1 MTQIYRK
8 RDNAPNL
15 RQSREP
21 TDSAK
26 GFRMTQ
32 PHDRGERRAVQRA
45 RALRANPAVAPGSV
59 GPADVVQM
67 TAEAARAALDAA
79 SLTVARL
86 ERDNGVLR
94 ILVNVGRLGPVR
106 RHAAGEALGLD
117 ADPYLDPGD
126 AAALRALGRGYAL
139 EVPVSL
145 KGRNWGT
152 LWAARQA
159 GQKPFDQADRDLGRA
174 LARQVA
180 ASVEQ
185 AESFAK
191 VTRLAYTD
199 SLTGLA
205 NRRAVDELLEAAMM
219 RHRISGAPVSIVAC
233 DVNGLKRVN
242 DEQGHDAGD
251 IVLVDVANALKV
263 ASSAVKHCLAAR
275 VGGDEFCVILDGHGL
290 STAVA
295 VARHICTLTAHLG
308 GEAQVSCG
316 VAATDG
322 VRPAET
328 ASALVRLA
336 DEAQYRA
343 KRNRATRPVVAGRD
357 PLPLHP
363 RPAKQVAGR
372 PAPAVAPAAAPAAQP
387 AQDGAAVARGREP
400 DRGRLLDAGLRVLDQ
415 LCGAPVRARLEG
427 LAECL
432 TVLIGAAGW
441 WVWHAPAGAAMLTA
455 VSTAADRERWR
466 GRIHPR
472 AAVGSLLEL
481 DDYPA
486 SAAAVAGG
494 AFAVVTSH
502 SGSALA
508 NEALLTASG
517 YAGLLVGGGT
527 NSEGGWLV
535 EIFTDEQGVPIDS
548 LPPTFRALVAV
559 ALAS

>member
-1 MTQIYRK
+1 M
-8 RDNAPNL
+8 A
-15 RQSREP
+15 
-21 TDSAK
+21 
-26 GFRMTQ
+26 Q
-32 PHDRGERRAVQRA
+32 PYDRGGRRAVERPRPVGA
-45 RALRANPAVAPGSV
+45 RPVPGPV
-59 GPADVVQM
+59 TLMPADVVHM
-67 TAEAARAALDAA
+67 AAEAARAALDAA
-79 SLTVARL
+79 SVTVARL
-86 ERDNGVLR
+86 ERQTGIQR
-94 ILVNVGRLGPVR
+94 ILVNVGREGPVR
-106 RHAAGEALGLD
+106 RHAAGEAVGLD
-117 ADPYLDPGD
+117 TDHYLDSGD
-126 AAALRALGRGYAL
+126 GAALRALGKGYAI
-139 EVPVSL
+139 EVPISL
-145 KGRNWGT
+145 KSRDWGT
-152 LWAARQA
+152 MWAARQA
-159 GQKPFDQADRDLGRA
+159 GQEPFDRADRDLACA

-180 ASVEQ
+180 ASLEQ

-199 SLTGLA
+199 ALTGLA
-205 NRRAVDELLEAAMM
+205 NRRAVDEVLESAM
-219 RHRISGAPVSIVAC
+219 RHRRINGAPVSLVAC

-251 IVLVDVANALKV
+251 AVLVDVASALKV
-263 ASSAVKHCLAAR
+263 ASGAFHHCLAAR
-275 VGGDEFCVILDGHGL
+275 VGGDEFCVILEGHGL
-290 STAVA
+290 NTAVA

-322 VRPAET
+322 VLPAET
-328 ASALVRLA
+328 PSALLRLA

-357 PLPLHP
+357 PLPMNP
-363 RPAKQVAGR
+363 PAKAMG
-372 PAPAVAPAAAPAAQP
+372 VAPLSPPPPAAVDDR
-387 AQDGAAVARGREP
+387 AGAVTSREP
-400 DRGRLLDAGLRVLDQ
+400 DRGWLLDAGLRVLDQ
-415 LCGAPVRARLEG
+415 LCGAPGRARLEA

-432 TVLIGAAGW
+432 TVLLGAAGW
-441 WVWHAPAGAAMLTA
+441 WVWHQPAGAAMLTA

-486 SAAAVAGG
+486 TAAAVAGG

-502 SGSALA
+502 SGAALA

-517 YAGLLVGGGT
+517 YAGLLAGGGT

-535 EIFTDEQGVPIDS
+535 EIFTDELGVPIES

>member
-1 MTQIYRK
+1 PSGIQ
-8 RDNAPNL
+8 
-15 RQSREP
+15 
-21 TDSAK
+21 
-26 GFRMTQ
+26 
-32 PHDRGERRAVQRA
+32 
-45 RALRANPAVAPGSV
+45 
-59 GPADVVQM
+59 
-67 TAEAARAALDAA
+67 
-79 SLTVARL
+79 
-86 ERDNGVLR
+86 R
-94 ILVNVGRLGPVR
+94 ILVNMGRQGPVR

-117 ADPYLDPGD
+117 AEPYLDPRDG
-126 AAALRALGRGYAL
+126 AALRALGNGYAI
-139 EVPVSL
+139 EVPITL
-145 KGRNWGT
+145 KGRDWGT
-152 LWAARQA
+152 MWAARQA
-159 GQKPFDQADRDLGRA
+159 GQEPFDRADRDLARA

-199 SLTGLA
+199 ALTGLA
-205 NRRAVDELLEAAMM
+205 NRRAVDEVLESAMM
-219 RHRISGAPVSIVAC
+219 RYRINGAPVSLVAC

-251 IVLVDVANALKV
+251 ALLVDVASALKV
-263 ASSAVKHCLAAR
+263 ASSAFHHCLAAR
-275 VGGDEFCVILDGHGL
+275 VGGDEFCVVLDGHGL

-295 VARHICTLTAHLG
+295 VARHICTLTAHLT

-322 VRPAET
+322 ILPAET
-328 ASALVRLA
+328 SSALVRLA

-357 PLPLHP
+357 PLPMNP
-363 RPAKQVAGR
+363 RPAKVVAPPPPPAPMAVVDDR
-372 PAPAVAPAAAPAAQP
+372 PAAVT
-387 AQDGAAVARGREP
+387 GGEP
-400 DRGRLLDAGLRVLDQ
+400 DRGWLLDAGLRVLDQ
-415 LCGAPVRARLEG
+415 LYGAPARARLEAV
-427 LAECL
+427 AECL
-432 TVLIGAAGW
+432 TVLLGAAGW
-441 WVWHAPAGAAMLTA
+441 WVWHAPVGAAMLTA
-455 VSTAADRERWR
+455 VSTAADRGRWR

-486 SAAAVAGG
+486 TAAAVAGG

-502 SGSALA
+502 SGAAMA

-517 YAGLLVGGGT
+517 YAGLLAGGGT
-527 NSEGGWLV
+527 NAEGGWLV
-535 EIFTDEQGVPIDS
+535 EIFTDELGIPIDT

>member
-1 MTQIYRK
+1 MGQPYV
-8 RDNAPNL
+8 
-15 RQSREP
+15 RE
-21 TDSAK
+21 
-26 GFRMTQ
+26 
-32 PHDRGERRAVQRA
+32 ERRAIERA
-45 RALRANPAVAPGSV
+45 RVLSGRSAPVPASVA
-59 GPADVVQM
+59 PADVVHM
-67 TAEAARAALDAA
+67 AAEAARAALDAA

-86 ERDNGVLR
+86 ERESGIQR

-126 AAALRALGRGYAL
+126 AAALRALGKGYAI
-139 EVPVSL
+139 EVPISL

-159 GQKPFDQADRDLGRA
+159 GQEPFDRADRELARA

-205 NRRAVDELLEAAMM
+205 NRRAVDELLEGAMM
-219 RHRISGAPVSIVAC
+219 RHRISGAPVSMVAC

-251 IVLVDVANALKV
+251 ALLVAIATALKT
-263 ASSAVKHCLAAR
+263 ASGSLQHCLAAR
-275 VGGDEFCVILDGHGL
+275 VGGDEFCVVLDGHGL

-295 VARHICTLTAHLG
+295 VARQVCTLTAHLG

-322 VRPAET
+322 VLPAET
-328 ASALVRLA
+328 PSALVRLA

-357 PLPLHP
+357 PLPVNP
-363 RPAKQVAGR
+363 RPPQVAVRGV
-372 PAPAVAPAAAPAAQP
+372 AVATHATQVADDCPEI
-387 AQDGAAVARGREP
+387 AVGREP
-400 DRGRLLDAGLRVLDQ
+400 DRGRLLDTGLRVLDQ
-415 LCGAPVRARLEG
+415 LYGAPVRIRLEA
-427 LAECL
+427 LAECV
-432 TVLIGAAGW
+432 TVLVDAAGW
-441 WVWHAPAGAAMLTA
+441 WLWHAPVGAAMLTA

-472 AAVGSLLEL
+472 ASVGSLLEL

-502 SGSALA
+502 SGAALA
-508 NEALLTASG
+508 NEALLAASG
-517 YAGLLVGGGT
+517 YAGLLAGGGT
-527 NSEGGWLV
+527 NCEGGWLI
-535 EIFTDEQGVPIDS
+535 EIFTDELGVAIDT
-548 LPPTFRALVAV
+548 LPSTFRALVAV

>member
-1 MTQIYRK
+1 MV
-8 RDNAPNL
+8 
-15 RQSREP
+15 
-21 TDSAK
+21 
-26 GFRMTQ
+26 Q
-32 PHDRGERRAVQRA
+32 PHDLGDRRAVERS
-45 RALRANPAVAPGSV
+45 RVRSSRHAVAPGSV
-59 GPADVVQM
+59 APADVVHM
-67 TAEAARAALDAA
+67 AAEAARAALDAA

-86 ERDNGVLR
+86 ERTSEVQR

-106 RHAAGEALGLD
+106 RHAAGEALALD

-126 AAALRALGRGYAL
+126 AAALRALGKGYAIQ
-139 EVPVSL
+139 VPITL

-152 LWAARQA
+152 LWAAREVGQA
-159 GQKPFDQADRDLGRA
+159 PFDRPDRDLARA

-191 VTRLAYTD
+191 VARLAYTD

-219 RHRISGAPVSIVAC
+219 RHRVSGAPVSLVAC
-233 DVNGLKRVN
+233 DVNGLKQVN

-251 IVLVDVANALKV
+251 AVLVDVASALTL
-263 ASSAVKHCLAAR
+263 ASSSIHRCLAAR
-275 VGGDEFCVILDGHGL
+275 VGGDEFCVVLDGHVL
-290 STAVA
+290 STALA
-295 VARHICTLTAHLG
+295 VARQICSLTAHLG

-322 VRPAET
+322 VLPAET
-328 ASALVRLA
+328 PSALVRLA

-357 PLPLHP
+357 PLPRNP
-363 RPAKQVAGR
+363 RPAKQVVVR
-372 PAPAVAPAAAPAAQP
+372 SAAPPALVVDDLAGVTAA
-387 AQDGAAVARGREP
+387 REP

-415 LCGAPVRARLEG
+415 LCGAPARARLEG

-432 TVLIGAAGW
+432 TVLLGAAGW

-502 SGSALA
+502 SGAALA

-517 YAGLLVGGGT
+517 YAGLLAGGGT

-535 EIFTDEQGVPIDS
+535 EIFTDELGVPIES

-559 ALAS
+559 ALAC